1 MDPSAQCDLQAFS
14 LPLEQYVHIR
24 IQRLLPAAAPELWRP
39 KSLVKCRLLLA
50 TSQDVKAWKWIEI
63 FKDPTWSKSD
73 WNQSD
78 LEEFCKSQFSC
89 NTRASRLDSIA
100 LVPWLLWLVE
110 VLHKGPPADREC
122 RKGVVPVKE
131 THGSHGNL
139 GRINERTEAAGRS
152 TVVLVSRTYS
162 KEQVLTLQRKYSKF
176 NDRWPLGWD

>member
-1 MDPSAQCDLQAFS
+1 MRKPDTNSSLFQQSVPKRTVWPSSLF

-122 RKGVVPVKE
+122 TMDVEKVSCQSRKHMEVTETWGESTKE
-131 THGSHGNL
+131 RKLL
-139 GRINERTEAAGRS
+139 GAAQWY
-152 TVVLVSRTYS
+152 L
-162 KEQVLTLQRKYSKF
+162 
-176 NDRWPLGWD
+176 